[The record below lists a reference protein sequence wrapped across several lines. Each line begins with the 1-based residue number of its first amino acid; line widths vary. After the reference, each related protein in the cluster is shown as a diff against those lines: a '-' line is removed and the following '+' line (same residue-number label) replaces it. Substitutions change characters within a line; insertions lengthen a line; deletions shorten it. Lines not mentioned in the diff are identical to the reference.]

1 MTFLLSWVLFFLY
14 RRIVDRVVKA
24 AAFLAFHC
32 LAGDQVTD
40 VDHVTQFAQ
49 FFGCLAA
56 LEEAFRLF
64 VQDVQA
70 VPGAGQAVLLRTM
83 PTYASMIWFTSFML
97 WVISTRSSVEIVPSS
112 FHSGMSVLKS

>member
-1 MTFLLSWVLFFLY
+1 MSIVLLIFLY
-14 RRIVDRVVKA
+14 RRIVDRIMQS
-24 AAFLAFHC
+24 AAFLALHC

-49 FFGCLAA
+49 LFGGLATF
-56 LEEAFRLF
+56 EEAFCLF

-70 VPGAGQAVLLRTM
+70 VPGASQTRIA
-83 PTYASMIWFTSFML
+83 ADDADWFTSFML
-97 WVISTRSSVEIVPSS
+97 WVINTRSSVEMVPSS

>member
-1 MTFLLSWVLFFLY
+1 MSIVLLIFLY
-14 RRIVDRVVKA
+14 RRIVDRIMQS
-24 AAFLAFHC
+24 AAFLALHC

-49 FFGCLAA
+49 LFGGLATF
-56 LEEAFRLF
+56 EEAFCLF

-70 VPGAGQAVLLRTM
+70 VPGASQTRIAADDADVC
-83 PTYASMIWFTSFML
+83 PMIWFTSFML
-97 WVISTRSSVEIVPSS
+97 WVINTRSSVEIVPSS